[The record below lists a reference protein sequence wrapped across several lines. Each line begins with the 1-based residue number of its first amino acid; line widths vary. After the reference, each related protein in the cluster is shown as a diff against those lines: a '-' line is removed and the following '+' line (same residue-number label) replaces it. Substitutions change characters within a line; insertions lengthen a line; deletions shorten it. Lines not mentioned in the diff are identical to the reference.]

1 MFRKLIRGLRALA
14 NHECVLVLHASG
26 TIRANMDINGNDYYV
41 IYDWK
46 KSFTFKD
53 SHDTTIL
60 KLYVWEINDTYECLA
75 LTVNILMHYFGC

>member
-14 NHECVLVLHASG
+14 NHDCVLVLLASG
-26 TIRANMDINGNDYYV
+26 TIRANMDINGNDYYI

-46 KSFTFKD
+46 KSITFKD
-53 SHDTTIL
+53 RHDATIL
-60 KLYVWEINDTYECLA
+60 TLYVCEINDTHVCIA